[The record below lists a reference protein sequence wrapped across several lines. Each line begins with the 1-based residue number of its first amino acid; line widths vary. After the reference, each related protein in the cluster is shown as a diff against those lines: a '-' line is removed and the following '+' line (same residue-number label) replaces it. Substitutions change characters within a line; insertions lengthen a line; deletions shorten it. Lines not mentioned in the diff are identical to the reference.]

1 MSDPAPTPAPAR
13 VSGPTSL
20 WGPSLR
26 WTTIGAIVLVLLIAF
41 ESMAVTTVMPIVA
54 ADLDGQALY
63 AVAFSAT
70 LAASVIAMVAA
81 GRWSDRSGPAGPLLT
96 GVSVFLAG
104 LVLAG
109 TALAMPVLVAGR
121 FLQGLGGGAITVT
134 LYVLIAR
141 LYPAFLQPR
150 IFGLFS
156 AAWVIPSMVGPYL
169 AGVITE
175 GSSWHWVFLG
185 VAIAALPALGLL
197 LPALR
202 ALRRTASVVSVPEAG
217 PGPDVDAAPD
227 RDAQAGADALVAADA
242 LTRADAL
249 GGAGAPA
256 GEEAVTVA
264 RAARPLPTPLA
275 LALAVVVSLGI
286 VTIGSLVEFMR
297 GPLVWVVAVAVLV
310 VVVLALRP
318 LLPPGTLRAAR
329 GLPATI
335 LVRGT
340 LAAAYFGT
348 EIYLPLM
355 LQREHALTPS
365 RAGLVLTVGAIS
377 WSIGSTI
384 QARIGLRVPSSRLV
398 AIGTSI
404 VALAVGMQ
412 LVSVLAGFGV
422 SGALAGWF
430 VGGSGMGLAM
440 PRITM
445 LVLAYAP
452 VREQGAAS
460 AALSISDAVGSSVIT
475 AIMGVLMVSVGGV
488 EAGSLAYAACFAL
501 ALAVGIVTVFI
512 ARRTGRPAP
521 HPHVSTPGSTNPGPE
536 DGRLTA

>member
-1 MSDPAPTPAPAR
+1 MSDAPSPAETTSVETTPTETSAPTSPSRSPFGSPAAA
-13 VSGPTSL
+13 PTSL
-20 WGPSLR
+20 WGPELR
-26 WTTIGAIVLVLLIAF
+26 WTTIGSLVLVLLAAF
-41 ESMAVTTVMPIVA
+41 EAMAVTTVMPIVA
-54 ADLDGQALY
+54 AELNGQALY

-81 GRWSDRSGPAGPLLT
+81 GRWSDRSGPAGPLVA
-96 GVSVFLAG
+96 GVVVFLAG

-109 TALAMPVLVAGR
+109 TAVSMPVLVAGR

-156 AAWVIPSMVGPYL
+156 AAWIVPSMVGPYL
-169 AGVITE
+169 AGVIAE
-175 GSSWHWVFLG
+175 RSSWHWVFLG
-185 VAIAALPALGLL
+185 VACVAAPGLGFLVPALRSLRATSVVVGADDDAAHGAESVPADVVDATDANDDAAPPARPALPTPVALGL
-197 LPALR
+197 A
-202 ALRRTASVVSVPEAG
+202 TVV
-217 PGPDVDAAPD
+217 
-227 RDAQAGADALVAADA
+227 
-242 LTRADAL
+242 AL
-249 GGAGAPA
+249 G
-256 GEEAVTVA
+256 
-264 RAARPLPTPLA
+264 
-275 LALAVVVSLGI
+275 VVGV
-286 VTIGSLVEFMR
+286 GSLVEVVR
-297 GPLVWVVAVAVLV
+297 GPIVWLAVAAVLALV
-310 VVVLALRP
+310 VVALRP
-318 LLPPGTLRAAR
+318 LLPAGTLLVAR

-355 LQREHALTPS
+355 LQREHGLTPS

-377 WSIGSTI
+377 WSIGSAI
-384 QARIGLRVPSSRLV
+384 QARLGLRAPSPRLV
-398 AIGTSI
+398 VIGSSL
-404 VALAVGMQ
+404 VALGVTIQ

-422 SGALAGWF
+422 WGALVGWF
-430 VGGSGMGLAM
+430 VGGAGMGLAM

-460 AALSISDAVGSSVIT
+460 AALSISDAVGASVIT

-488 EAGSLAYAACFAL
+488 EVGTIAYASCFAL
-501 ALAVGIVTVFI
+501 ALAVGVATVLV
-512 ARRTGRPAP
+512 ARRTAQGGLAA
-521 HPHVSTPGSTNPGPE
+521 S
-536 DGRLTA
+536 A